1 MELSSEAREVAE
13 RFMQLPPELQQA
25 ILTLLRAL
33 PAQGKTLSGAELVEL
48 IKQFPKEIADDIE
61 QALRES
67 EEVAHR

>member
-1 MELSSEAREVAE
+1 MELNSEAREVAE

-25 ILTLLRAL
+25 VLTLLRAL
-33 PAQGKTLSGAELVEL
+33 PTQGKTLSGAELVEL

>member
-1 MELSSEAREVAE
+1 
-13 RFMQLPPELQQA
+13 MQLPPELQQA

-48 IKQFPKEIADDIE
+48 IRQFPKEIADEIE

-67 EEVAHR
+67 AEVAHR